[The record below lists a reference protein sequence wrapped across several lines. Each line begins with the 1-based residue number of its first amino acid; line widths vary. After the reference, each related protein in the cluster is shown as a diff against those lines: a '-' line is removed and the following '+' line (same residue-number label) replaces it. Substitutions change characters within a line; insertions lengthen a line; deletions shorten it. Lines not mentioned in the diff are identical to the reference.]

1 MCVVGCRAR
10 ISPFYLSKH
19 LQICPLFNP
28 LFYFFLKAWPQEFS
42 LARSHIKDAF
52 FKTSPPH
59 IRFVMLG
66 RGRGVQRDEHHS
78 SILSIPLSPSSC
90 SLSLYLEAD
99 PPPWALQS
107 RVWQIQTRLSLLRSD
122 MYGWA
127 GLSVWGAAIGWTG
140 GGGDSRAGVARGG
153 HRFAYVRKQEG
164 VTGQLMD
171 INTVLL
177 AIHQTP
183 TNEGLQGW
191 VGVDIKTGLVTL
203 KQSIQN

>member
-1 MCVVGCRAR
+1 
-10 ISPFYLSKH
+10 
-19 LQICPLFNP
+19 
-28 LFYFFLKAWPQEFS
+28 
-42 LARSHIKDAF
+42 
-52 FKTSPPH
+52 
-59 IRFVMLG
+59 MLG

-203 KQSIQN
+203 NGLFRTKVMDCLLMGVLKKAQQKEKKKRSCTLASGETPGLGGNCTSVALSIVFSCRMSCCDWLWPNG